1 MSINIPQS
9 SLPRV
14 VIAGGGFGGLKLA
27 QSLDSDLFQV
37 VLIDHH
43 NYHQFP
49 PLIYQVASSGL
60 EPSSIAFPF
69 RSAFRK
75 KKNFLFRMAEVE
87 GVDTLR
93 SVLITSVGEVPYDY
107 LVLAC
112 GGTTNFFGNEEVA
125 RHSLPMK
132 TLYEAINLRNILLQ
146 NIEKALVSDDEAR
159 RDALLTVAIVGG
171 GPSGVEI
178 AGALAEMKRYVLPK
192 DYPYLD
198 SSLFRIHLLDA
209 SPRLLQAMS
218 EKSSETAARGLAEL
232 GVEIHTGTMVSGYDG
247 KTLTLSDGTEMQTRT
262 VIWVSGIVANT
273 IEGISAETLGRGR
286 RILVDEHSQV
296 LGLTNIFAIGDQSL
310 MTADPKYPNGHPQLA
325 QVALQQAKFLAHN
338 LKARLQNQP
347 ESPFRYRDLGSMATI
362 GRNRAVAEIG
372 KAKWGG
378 FTAWVLWLVVHLRSI
393 LSVRNKVVVLLNW
406 IWNYVTY
413 DRSLRLILKR
423 NVPVEPYHQRLQREL
438 KERPHDE
445 DCPPHK

>member
-9 SLPRV
+9 PLPRV

-27 QSLDSDLFQV
+27 QELDSRHFQV
-37 VLIDHH
+37 ILIDHH

-69 RSAFRK
+69 RSALRK
-75 KKNFLFRMAEVE
+75 KKGFVFRLAEVQ
-87 GVDTLR
+87 GVAPERNL
-93 SVLITSVGEVPYDY
+93 LLTSVGEVKYDY
-107 LVLAC
+107 LILAC
-112 GGTTNFFGNEEVA
+112 GGTTNFFGNDQIA

-132 TLYEAINLRNILLQ
+132 TLYESMNLRNVLLQ
-146 NIEKALVSDDEAR
+146 NMEKALVSDDEER
-159 RDALLTVAIVGG
+159 RNALLTVAIVGG

-218 EKSSETAARGLAEL
+218 ERSSETAARGLREM
-232 GVEIHTGTMVSGYDG
+232 GVEIHTGTMVSDYDG
-247 KTLTLSDGTEMQTRT
+247 KTLRLSDGSEMKTRT
-262 VIWVSGIVANT
+262 VIWVSGIVANAV
-273 IEGISAETLGRGR
+273 EGIQAEALGRGR
-286 RILVDEHSQV
+286 RILVDEHNEV
-296 LGLTNIFAIGDQSL
+296 KGLTNVFAIGDQCL
-310 MTADPKYPNGHPQLA
+310 MTADPNYPNGHPQLA
-325 QVALQQAKFLAHN
+325 QVAIQQARLLARN
-338 LKARLQNQP
+338 LRARQEGKPL
-347 ESPFRYRDLGSMATI
+347 SPFHYKDLGSMATI
-362 GRNRAVAEIG
+362 GRNRAVAEIRG
-372 KAKWGG
+372 AKWGG
-378 FTAWVLWLVVHLRSI
+378 FTAWMLWLVVHLRSI
-393 LSVRNKVVVLLNW
+393 LSVRNKVIVLLNW

-423 NVPVEPYHQRLQREL
+423 NIPVEPYHQREQRERR
-438 KERPHDE
+438 EHE
-445 DCPPHK
+445 E

>member
-9 SLPRV
+9 PLPRV

-27 QSLDSDLFQV
+27 QELDSRHFQV
-37 VLIDHH
+37 ILIDHH

-69 RSAFRK
+69 RSALRK
-75 KKNFLFRMAEVE
+75 KKGFVYRLAEIQ
-87 GVDTLR
+87 GVAPERNL
-93 SVLITSVGEVPYDY
+93 LLTSVGEVKYDY
-107 LVLAC
+107 LILAC
-112 GGTTNFFGNEEVA
+112 GGTTNFFGNDQIA

-132 TLYEAINLRNILLQ
+132 TLYESMNLRNVLLQ
-146 NIEKALVSDDEAR
+146 NIEKALVSDDEER
-159 RDALLTVAIVGG
+159 RNALLTVAIVGG

-218 EKSSETAARGLAEL
+218 ERSSETAARGLREM
-232 GVEIHTGTMVSGYDG
+232 GVEIHTGTMVSDYDG
-247 KTLTLSDGTEMQTRT
+247 KTLRLSDGSEMKTRT
-262 VIWVSGIVANT
+262 VIWVSGIVANAV
-273 IEGISAETLGRGR
+273 EGIQAEALGRGR
-286 RILVDEHSQV
+286 RILVDEHNEV
-296 LGLTNIFAIGDQSL
+296 KGLTNVFAIGDQCL
-310 MTADPKYPNGHPQLA
+310 MTADANYPNGHPQLA
-325 QVALQQAKFLAHN
+325 QVAIQQARLLARN
-338 LKARLQNQP
+338 LRARQEGKPL
-347 ESPFRYRDLGSMATI
+347 SPFHYKDLGSMATI

-372 KAKWGG
+372 GAKWGG
-378 FTAWVLWLVVHLRSI
+378 FTAWMLWLVVHLRSI
-393 LSVRNKVVVLLNW
+393 LSVRNKVIVLLNW

-423 NVPVEPYHQRLQREL
+423 NIPVEPYHQREQRERR
-438 KERPHDE
+438 EHE
-445 DCPPHK
+445 E

>member
-9 SLPRV
+9 PLPRV

-27 QSLDSDLFQV
+27 QELDSRHFQV
-37 VLIDHH
+37 ILIDHH

-69 RSAFRK
+69 RSALRK
-75 KKNFLFRMAEVE
+75 KKGFVFRLAEVQ
-87 GVDTLR
+87 GVAPERNL
-93 SVLITSVGEVPYDY
+93 LLTSVGEVKYDY
-107 LVLAC
+107 LILAC
-112 GGTTNFFGNEEVA
+112 GGTTNFFGNDQIA

-132 TLYEAINLRNILLQ
+132 TLYESMNLRNVLLQ
-146 NIEKALVSDDEAR
+146 NIEKALVSDDEER
-159 RDALLTVAIVGG
+159 RNALLTVAIVGG

-218 EKSSETAARGLAEL
+218 ERSSETAARGLREM
-232 GVEIHTGTMVSGYDG
+232 GVEIHTGTMVSDYDG
-247 KTLTLSDGTEMQTRT
+247 KTLRLSDGSEMKTRT
-262 VIWVSGIVANT
+262 VIWVSGIVANAV
-273 IEGISAETLGRGR
+273 EGIQAEALGRGR
-286 RILVDEHSQV
+286 RILVDEYNEV
-296 LGLTNIFAIGDQSL
+296 KGLTNVFAIGDQCL
-310 MTADPKYPNGHPQLA
+310 MTADANYPNGHPQLA
-325 QVALQQAKFLAHN
+325 QVAIQQARLLARN
-338 LKARLQNQP
+338 LRARQEGKPL
-347 ESPFRYRDLGSMATI
+347 SPFHYKDLGSMATI
-362 GRNRAVAEIG
+362 GRNRAVAEIRG
-372 KAKWGG
+372 AKWGG
-378 FTAWVLWLVVHLRSI
+378 FTAWMLWLVVHLRSI
-393 LSVRNKVVVLLNW
+393 LSVRNKVIVLLNW

-423 NVPVEPYHQRLQREL
+423 NIPVEPYHQREQRERR
-438 KERPHDE
+438 EHE
-445 DCPPHK
+445 E

>member
-9 SLPRV
+9 PRPRV

-27 QSLDSDLFQV
+27 QELDSRHFQV
-37 VLIDHH
+37 ILIDHH

-69 RSAFRK
+69 RSALRK
-75 KKNFLFRMAEVE
+75 KTGFVFRLAEVQ
-87 GVDTLR
+87 GVAPERNL
-93 SVLITSVGEVPYDY
+93 LLTSVGEVKYDY
-107 LVLAC
+107 LILAC
-112 GGTTNFFGNEEVA
+112 GGTTNFFGNDQIA

-132 TLYEAINLRNILLQ
+132 TLYESMNLRNVLLQ
-146 NIEKALVSDDEAR
+146 NIEKALVSDDEER
-159 RDALLTVAIVGG
+159 RNALLTVAIVGG

-218 EKSSETAARGLAEL
+218 ERSSETAARGLREM
-232 GVEIHTGTMVSGYDG
+232 GVEIHTGTMVSDYDG
-247 KTLTLSDGTEMQTRT
+247 KTLRLSDGSEMKTRT
-262 VIWVSGIVANT
+262 VIWVSGIVANAV
-273 IEGISAETLGRGR
+273 EGIQAEALGRGR
-286 RILVDEHSQV
+286 RILVDEYNEV
-296 LGLTNIFAIGDQSL
+296 KGLTNVFAIGDQCL
-310 MTADPKYPNGHPQLA
+310 MTADANYPNGHPQLA
-325 QVALQQAKFLAHN
+325 QVAIQQARLLARN
-338 LKARLQNQP
+338 LRARQEGKPL
-347 ESPFRYRDLGSMATI
+347 SPFHYKDLGSMATI

-372 KAKWGG
+372 GAKWGG
-378 FTAWVLWLVVHLRSI
+378 FTAWMLWLVVHLRSI
-393 LSVRNKVVVLLNW
+393 LSVRNKVIVLLNW

-423 NVPVEPYHQRLQREL
+423 NIPVEPYHQREQRERR
-438 KERPHDE
+438 EHE
-445 DCPPHK
+445 E

>member
-9 SLPRV
+9 PLPRV

-27 QSLDSDLFQV
+27 QELDSHHFQV
-37 VLIDHH
+37 ILIDHH

-69 RSAFRK
+69 RSALRK
-75 KKNFLFRMAEVE
+75 KTGFVFRLAEVQ
-87 GVDTLR
+87 GVAPERNL
-93 SVLITSVGEVPYDY
+93 LLTSVGEVKYDY
-107 LVLAC
+107 LILAC
-112 GGTTNFFGNEEVA
+112 GGTTNFFGNDQIA

-132 TLYEAINLRNILLQ
+132 TLYESMNLRNVLLQ
-146 NIEKALVSDDEAR
+146 NIEKALVSDDEER
-159 RDALLTVAIVGG
+159 RNALLTVAIVGG

-218 EKSSETAARGLAEL
+218 ERSSETAARGLREM
-232 GVEIHTGTMVSGYDG
+232 GVEIHTGTMVSDYDG
-247 KTLTLSDGTEMQTRT
+247 KTLRLSDGSDMKTRT
-262 VIWVSGIVANT
+262 VIWVSGIVANAV
-273 IEGISAETLGRGR
+273 EGIQAEALGRGR
-286 RILVDEHSQV
+286 RILVDEHNEV
-296 LGLTNIFAIGDQSL
+296 KGLTNVFAIGDQCL
-310 MTADPKYPNGHPQLA
+310 MTADANYPNGHPQLA
-325 QVALQQAKFLAHN
+325 QVAIQQARLLARN
-338 LKARLQNQP
+338 LRARQEGKPL
-347 ESPFRYRDLGSMATI
+347 SPFHYKDLGSMATI

-372 KAKWGG
+372 GAKWGG
-378 FTAWVLWLVVHLRSI
+378 FTAWMLWLVVHLRSI
-393 LSVRNKVVVLLNW
+393 LSVRNKVIVLLNW

-423 NVPVEPYHQRLQREL
+423 NIPVEPYHQREQRERR
-438 KERPHDE
+438 EHE
-445 DCPPHK
+445 E

>member
-1 MSINIPQS
+1 
-9 SLPRV
+9 
-14 VIAGGGFGGLKLA
+14 
-27 QSLDSDLFQV
+27 
-37 VLIDHH
+37 
-43 NYHQFP
+43 
-49 PLIYQVASSGL
+49 
-60 EPSSIAFPF
+60 
-69 RSAFRK
+69 
-75 KKNFLFRMAEVE
+75 MAEVE
-87 GVDTLR
+87 GVDALR
-93 SVLITSVGEVPYDY
+93 NILITSVGEVPYDY

-325 QVALQQAKFLAHN
+325 QVALQQAKLLAHN

-423 NVPVEPYHQRLQREL
+423 NVPVEPYHQRLQREP
-438 KERPHDE
+438 KEGSHDE

>member
-27 QSLDSDLFQV
+27 QELDSRHFQV
-37 VLIDHH
+37 ILIDHH

-69 RSAFRK
+69 RSALRK
-75 KKNFLFRMAEVE
+75 KKGFVFRLAEVQ
-87 GVDTLR
+87 GVAPERNL
-93 SVLITSVGEVPYDY
+93 LLTSVGEVKYDY
-107 LVLAC
+107 LILAC
-112 GGTTNFFGNEEVA
+112 GGTTNFFGNDQIA

-132 TLYEAINLRNILLQ
+132 TLYESMNLRNVLLQ
-146 NIEKALVSDDEAR
+146 NIEKALVSDDEER
-159 RDALLTVAIVGG
+159 RNALLTVAIVGG

-218 EKSSETAARGLAEL
+218 ERSSETAARGLREM
-232 GVEIHTGTMVSGYDG
+232 GVEIHTGMMVSDYDG
-247 KTLTLSDGTEMQTRT
+247 KTLRLSDGSEMKTRT
-262 VIWVSGIVANT
+262 VIWVSGIVANAV
-273 IEGISAETLGRGR
+273 EGIQAEALGRGR
-286 RILVDEHSQV
+286 RILVDEHNEV
-296 LGLTNIFAIGDQSL
+296 KGLTNVFAIGDQCL
-310 MTADPKYPNGHPQLA
+310 MTADANYPNGHPQLA
-325 QVALQQAKFLAHN
+325 QVAIQQARLLARN
-338 LKARLQNQP
+338 LRARQEGKPL
-347 ESPFRYRDLGSMATI
+347 SPFHYKDLGSMATI
-362 GRNRAVAEIG
+362 GRNRAVAEIRG
-372 KAKWGG
+372 AKWGG
-378 FTAWVLWLVVHLRSI
+378 FTAWMLWLVVHLRSI
-393 LSVRNKVVVLLNW
+393 LSVRNKVIVLLNW

-423 NVPVEPYHQRLQREL
+423 NIPVEPYHQREQRERR
-438 KERPHDE
+438 EHE
-445 DCPPHK
+445 G

>member
-9 SLPRV
+9 PLPRV

-27 QSLDSDLFQV
+27 QELDSRHFQV
-37 VLIDHH
+37 ILIDHH

-69 RSAFRK
+69 RSALRK
-75 KKNFLFRMAEVE
+75 KKGFVFRLAEVQ
-87 GVDTLR
+87 GVAPERNL
-93 SVLITSVGEVPYDY
+93 LLTSVGEVKYDY

-112 GGTTNFFGNEEVA
+112 GGTTNFFGNDQIA

-132 TLYEAINLRNILLQ
+132 TLYESMNLRNVLLQ
-146 NIEKALVSDDEAR
+146 NIEKALVSDDEER
-159 RDALLTVAIVGG
+159 RNALLTVAIVGG

-218 EKSSETAARGLAEL
+218 ERSSETAARGLREM
-232 GVEIHTGTMVSGYDG
+232 GVEIHTGTMVSDYDG
-247 KTLTLSDGTEMQTRT
+247 KTLRLSDGSEMKTRT
-262 VIWVSGIVANT
+262 VIWVSGIVANAV
-273 IEGISAETLGRGR
+273 EGIQAEALGRGR
-286 RILVDEHSQV
+286 RILVDEHNEV
-296 LGLTNIFAIGDQSL
+296 KGLTNVFAIGDQCL
-310 MTADPKYPNGHPQLA
+310 MTADANYPNGHPQLA
-325 QVALQQAKFLAHN
+325 QVAIQQARLLARN
-338 LKARLQNQP
+338 LRARQEGKPL
-347 ESPFRYRDLGSMATI
+347 SPFHYKDLGSMATI

-372 KAKWGG
+372 GAKWGG
-378 FTAWVLWLVVHLRSI
+378 FTAWMLWLVVHLRSI
-393 LSVRNKVVVLLNW
+393 LSVRNKVIVLLNW

-423 NVPVEPYHQRLQREL
+423 NIPVEPYHQREQRERR
-438 KERPHDE
+438 EHE
-445 DCPPHK
+445 E

>member
-9 SLPRV
+9 PLPRV

-27 QSLDSDLFQV
+27 QELDSRHFQV
-37 VLIDHH
+37 ILIDHH

-69 RSAFRK
+69 RSALRK
-75 KKNFLFRMAEVE
+75 KKGFVFRLAEVQ
-87 GVDTLR
+87 GVAPERNL
-93 SVLITSVGEVPYDY
+93 LLTSVGEVRYDY
-107 LVLAC
+107 LILAC
-112 GGTTNFFGNEEVA
+112 GGTTNFFGNDQIA

-132 TLYEAINLRNILLQ
+132 TLYESMNLRNVLLQ
-146 NIEKALVSDDEAR
+146 NIEKALVSDDEER
-159 RDALLTVAIVGG
+159 RNALLTVAIVGG

-218 EKSSETAARGLAEL
+218 ARSSETAARGLREM
-232 GVEIHTGTMVSGYDG
+232 GVEIHTGTMVSDYDG
-247 KTLTLSDGTEMQTRT
+247 KTLRLSDGSEMKTRT
-262 VIWVSGIVANT
+262 VIWVSGIVANAV
-273 IEGISAETLGRGR
+273 EGIQAEALGRGR
-286 RILVDEHSQV
+286 RILVDEHNEV
-296 LGLTNIFAIGDQSL
+296 KGLTNVFAIGDQCL
-310 MTADPKYPNGHPQLA
+310 MTADANYPNGHPQLA
-325 QVALQQAKFLAHN
+325 QVAIQQARLLARN
-338 LKARLQNQP
+338 LRARQEGKPL
-347 ESPFRYRDLGSMATI
+347 SPFHYKDLGSMATI
-362 GRNRAVAEIG
+362 GRNRAVAEIRG
-372 KAKWGG
+372 AKWGG
-378 FTAWVLWLVVHLRSI
+378 FTAWMLWLVVHLRSI
-393 LSVRNKVVVLLNW
+393 LSVRNKVIVLLNW

-423 NVPVEPYHQRLQREL
+423 NIPVEPYHQREQRERR
-438 KERPHDE
+438 EHE
-445 DCPPHK
+445 A

>member
-9 SLPRV
+9 PLPRV

-27 QSLDSDLFQV
+27 QELDSRHFQV
-37 VLIDHH
+37 ILIDHH

-69 RSAFRK
+69 RSALRK
-75 KKNFLFRMAEVE
+75 KKGFVFRLAEVQ
-87 GVDTLR
+87 GVAPERNL
-93 SVLITSVGEVPYDY
+93 LLTSVGEVKYDY
-107 LVLAC
+107 LILAC
-112 GGTTNFFGNEEVA
+112 GGTTNFFGNDQIA

-132 TLYEAINLRNILLQ
+132 TLYESMNLRNVLLQ
-146 NIEKALVSDDEAR
+146 NIEKALVSDDEER
-159 RDALLTVAIVGG
+159 RNALLTVAIVGG

-218 EKSSETAARGLAEL
+218 ERSSETAARGLREM
-232 GVEIHTGTMVSGYDG
+232 GVEIHTGTMVSDYDG
-247 KTLTLSDGTEMQTRT
+247 KTLRLSDGSEMKTRT
-262 VIWVSGIVANT
+262 VIWVSGIVANAV
-273 IEGISAETLGRGR
+273 EGIQAEALGRGR
-286 RILVDEHSQV
+286 RILVDEYNEV
-296 LGLTNIFAIGDQSL
+296 KGLTNVFAIGDQCL
-310 MTADPKYPNGHPQLA
+310 MTADANYPNGHPQLA
-325 QVALQQAKFLAHN
+325 QVAIQQARLLARN
-338 LKARLQNQP
+338 LRARQEGKPL
-347 ESPFRYRDLGSMATI
+347 SPFHYKDLGSMATI

-372 KAKWGG
+372 GAKWGG
-378 FTAWVLWLVVHLRSI
+378 FTAWMLWLVVHLRSI
-393 LSVRNKVVVLLNW
+393 LSVRNKVIVLLNW

-423 NVPVEPYHQRLQREL
+423 NIPVEPYHQREQRERR
-438 KERPHDE
+438 EHE
-445 DCPPHK
+445 E

>member
-27 QSLDSDLFQV
+27 QELDSRHFQV
-37 VLIDHH
+37 ILIDHH
-43 NYHQFP
+43 NYHLFP

-69 RSAFRK
+69 RSALRK
-75 KKNFLFRMAEVE
+75 KKGFVFRLAEVQ
-87 GVDTLR
+87 GVAPERNL
-93 SVLITSVGEVPYDY
+93 LLTSVGEVKYDY
-107 LVLAC
+107 LILAC
-112 GGTTNFFGNEEVA
+112 GGTTNFFGNDQIA

-132 TLYEAINLRNILLQ
+132 TLYESMNLRNVLLQ
-146 NIEKALVSDDEAR
+146 NIEKALVSDDEER
-159 RDALLTVAIVGG
+159 RNALLTVAIVGG

-218 EKSSETAARGLAEL
+218 ERSSETAARGLREM
-232 GVEIHTGTMVSGYDG
+232 GVEIHTGTMVSDYDG
-247 KTLTLSDGTEMQTRT
+247 KTLRLSDGSEMKTRT
-262 VIWVSGIVANT
+262 VIWVSGIVANAV
-273 IEGISAETLGRGR
+273 EGIQAEALGRGR
-286 RILVDEHSQV
+286 RILVDEHNEV
-296 LGLTNIFAIGDQSL
+296 KGLTNVFAIGDQCL
-310 MTADPKYPNGHPQLA
+310 MTADANYPNGHPQLA
-325 QVALQQAKFLAHN
+325 QVAIQQARLLARN
-338 LKARLQNQP
+338 LRARQEGKPL
-347 ESPFRYRDLGSMATI
+347 SPFHYKDLGSMATI

-372 KAKWGG
+372 GAKWGG
-378 FTAWVLWLVVHLRSI
+378 FTAWMLWLVVHLRSI
-393 LSVRNKVVVLLNW
+393 LSVRNKVIVLLNW

-423 NVPVEPYHQRLQREL
+423 NIPVEPYHQREQRERR
-438 KERPHDE
+438 EHE
-445 DCPPHK
+445 E

>member
-9 SLPRV
+9 PLPRV

-27 QSLDSDLFQV
+27 QELDSRHFQV
-37 VLIDHH
+37 ILIDHH

-69 RSAFRK
+69 RSALRK
-75 KKNFLFRMAEVE
+75 KKGFVFRLAEVQ
-87 GVDTLR
+87 GVAPERNL
-93 SVLITSVGEVPYDY
+93 LLTSVGEVKYDY
-107 LVLAC
+107 LILAC
-112 GGTTNFFGNEEVA
+112 GGTTNFFGNDQIA

-132 TLYEAINLRNILLQ
+132 TLYESMNLRNVLLQ
-146 NIEKALVSDDEAR
+146 NIEKALVSDDEER
-159 RDALLTVAIVGG
+159 RNALLTVAIVGG

-218 EKSSETAARGLAEL
+218 ERSSETAARGLREM
-232 GVEIHTGTMVSGYDG
+232 GVEIHTGMMVSDYDG
-247 KTLTLSDGTEMQTRT
+247 KTLRLSDGSEMKTRT
-262 VIWVSGIVANT
+262 VIWVSGIVANAV
-273 IEGISAETLGRGR
+273 EGIQAEALGRGR
-286 RILVDEHSQV
+286 RILVDEHNEV
-296 LGLTNIFAIGDQSL
+296 KGLTNVFAIGDQCL
-310 MTADPKYPNGHPQLA
+310 MTADANYPNGHPQLA
-325 QVALQQAKFLAHN
+325 QVAIQQARLLARN
-338 LKARLQNQP
+338 LRARQEGKPL
-347 ESPFRYRDLGSMATI
+347 SPFHYKDLGSMATI
-362 GRNRAVAEIG
+362 GRNRAVAEIRG
-372 KAKWGG
+372 AKWGG
-378 FTAWVLWLVVHLRSI
+378 FTAWMLWLVVHLRSI
-393 LSVRNKVVVLLNW
+393 LSVRNKVIVLLNW

-423 NVPVEPYHQRLQREL
+423 NIPVEPYHQREQRERR
-438 KERPHDE
+438 EHE
-445 DCPPHK
+445 G

>member
-9 SLPRV
+9 PLPRV

-27 QSLDSDLFQV
+27 QELDSRHFQV
-37 VLIDHH
+37 ILIDHH

-60 EPSSIAFPF
+60 QPSSIAFPF
-69 RSAFRK
+69 RSALRK
-75 KKNFLFRMAEVE
+75 KTGFVFRLAEVQ
-87 GVDTLR
+87 GVAPERNL
-93 SVLITSVGEVPYDY
+93 LLTSVGEVKYDY
-107 LVLAC
+107 LILAC
-112 GGTTNFFGNEEVA
+112 GGTTNFFGNDQIA

-132 TLYEAINLRNILLQ
+132 TLYESMNLRNVLLQ
-146 NIEKALVSDDEAR
+146 NIEKALVSDDEER
-159 RDALLTVAIVGG
+159 RNALLTVAIVGG

-218 EKSSETAARGLAEL
+218 ERSSETAARGLREM
-232 GVEIHTGTMVSGYDG
+232 GVEIHTGTMVSDYDG
-247 KTLTLSDGTEMQTRT
+247 KTLRLSDGSEMKTRT
-262 VIWVSGIVANT
+262 VIWVSGIVANAV
-273 IEGISAETLGRGR
+273 EGIQAEALGRGR
-286 RILVDEHSQV
+286 RILVDEYNEV
-296 LGLTNIFAIGDQSL
+296 KGLTNVFAIGDQCL
-310 MTADPKYPNGHPQLA
+310 MTADANYPNGHPQLA
-325 QVALQQAKFLAHN
+325 QVAIQQARLLARN
-338 LKARLQNQP
+338 LRARQEGKPL
-347 ESPFRYRDLGSMATI
+347 SPFHYKDLGSMATI

-372 KAKWGG
+372 GAKWGG
-378 FTAWVLWLVVHLRSI
+378 FTAWMLWLVVHLRSI
-393 LSVRNKVVVLLNW
+393 LSVRNKVIVLLNW

-423 NVPVEPYHQRLQREL
+423 NIPVEPYHQREQRERR
-438 KERPHDE
+438 EHE
-445 DCPPHK
+445 E

>member
-9 SLPRV
+9 PLPRV

-27 QSLDSDLFQV
+27 QELDSRHFQV
-37 VLIDHH
+37 ILIDHH

-69 RSAFRK
+69 RSALRK
-75 KKNFLFRMAEVE
+75 KTGFVFRLAEVQ
-87 GVDTLR
+87 GVAPERNL
-93 SVLITSVGEVPYDY
+93 LLTSVGEVKYDY
-107 LVLAC
+107 LILAC
-112 GGTTNFFGNEEVA
+112 GGMTNFFGNDQIA

-132 TLYEAINLRNILLQ
+132 TLYESMNLRNVLLQ
-146 NIEKALVSDDEAR
+146 NIEKALVSDDEER
-159 RDALLTVAIVGG
+159 RNALLTVAIVGG

-218 EKSSETAARGLAEL
+218 ERSSETAARGLREM
-232 GVEIHTGTMVSGYDG
+232 GVEIHTGTMVSDYDG
-247 KTLTLSDGTEMQTRT
+247 KTLRLSDGSEMKTRT
-262 VIWVSGIVANT
+262 VIWVSGIVANAV
-273 IEGISAETLGRGR
+273 EGIQAEALGRGR
-286 RILVDEHSQV
+286 RILVDEHNEV
-296 LGLTNIFAIGDQSL
+296 KGLTNVFAIGDQCL
-310 MTADPKYPNGHPQLA
+310 MTADANYPNGHPQLA
-325 QVALQQAKFLAHN
+325 QVAIQQARLLARN
-338 LKARLQNQP
+338 LRARQEGKPL
-347 ESPFRYRDLGSMATI
+347 SPFHYKDLGSMATI
-362 GRNRAVAEIG
+362 GRNRAVAEIRG
-372 KAKWGG
+372 AKWGG
-378 FTAWVLWLVVHLRSI
+378 FTAWMLWLVVHLRSI
-393 LSVRNKVVVLLNW
+393 LSVRNKVIVLLNW

-423 NVPVEPYHQRLQREL
+423 NIPVEPYHQREQRERR
-438 KERPHDE
+438 EHE
-445 DCPPHK
+445 E

>member
-9 SLPRV
+9 PLPRV

-27 QSLDSDLFQV
+27 QELDSRHFQV
-37 VLIDHH
+37 ILIDHH

-69 RSAFRK
+69 RSALRK
-75 KKNFLFRMAEVE
+75 KKGFVFRLAEVQ
-87 GVDTLR
+87 GVAPERNL
-93 SVLITSVGEVPYDY
+93 LLTSVGEVKYDY
-107 LVLAC
+107 LLLAC
-112 GGTTNFFGNEEVA
+112 GGTTNFFGNDQIA

-132 TLYEAINLRNILLQ
+132 TLYESMNLRNVLLQ
-146 NIEKALVSDDEAR
+146 NIEKALVSDDEER
-159 RDALLTVAIVGG
+159 RNALLTVAIVGG

-218 EKSSETAARGLAEL
+218 ERSSETAARGLREM
-232 GVEIHTGTMVSGYDG
+232 GVEIHTGTMVSDYDG
-247 KTLTLSDGTEMQTRT
+247 KTLRLSDGSEMKTRT
-262 VIWVSGIVANT
+262 VIWVSGIVANAV
-273 IEGISAETLGRGR
+273 EGIQAEALGRGR
-286 RILVDEHSQV
+286 RILVDEHNEV
-296 LGLTNIFAIGDQSL
+296 KGLTNVFAIGDQCL
-310 MTADPKYPNGHPQLA
+310 MTADANYPNGHPQLA
-325 QVALQQAKFLAHN
+325 QVAIQQARLLARN
-338 LKARLQNQP
+338 LRARQEGKPL
-347 ESPFRYRDLGSMATI
+347 SPFHYKDLGSMATI

-372 KAKWGG
+372 GAKWGG
-378 FTAWVLWLVVHLRSI
+378 FTAWMLWLVVHLRSI
-393 LSVRNKVVVLLNW
+393 LSVRNKVIVLLNW

-423 NVPVEPYHQRLQREL
+423 NIPVEPYHQREQRERR
-438 KERPHDE
+438 EHE
-445 DCPPHK
+445 E

>member
-27 QSLDSDLFQV
+27 QELDSRHFQV
-37 VLIDHH
+37 ILIDHH

-69 RSAFRK
+69 RSALRK
-75 KKNFLFRMAEVE
+75 KKGFVFRLSEVQ
-87 GVDTLR
+87 GVAPERNL
-93 SVLITSVGEVPYDY
+93 LLTSVGEVKYDY
-107 LVLAC
+107 LILAC
-112 GGTTNFFGNEEVA
+112 GGTTNFFGNDQIA
-125 RHSLPMK
+125 RYSLPMK
-132 TLYEAINLRNILLQ
+132 TLYESMNLRNVLLQ
-146 NIEKALVSDDEAR
+146 NIEKALVSDDEER
-159 RDALLTVAIVGG
+159 RNALLTVAIVGG

-218 EKSSETAARGLAEL
+218 ERSSETAARGLREM
-232 GVEIHTGTMVSGYDG
+232 GVEIHTGTMVSDYDG
-247 KTLTLSDGTEMQTRT
+247 KTLRLSDGSEMKTRT
-262 VIWVSGIVANT
+262 VIWVSGIVANAV
-273 IEGISAETLGRGR
+273 EGIQAEALGRGR
-286 RILVDEHSQV
+286 RILVDEHNEV
-296 LGLTNIFAIGDQSL
+296 KGLTNVFAIGDQCL
-310 MTADPKYPNGHPQLA
+310 MTADANYPNGHPQLA
-325 QVALQQAKFLAHN
+325 QVAIQQARLLARN
-338 LKARLQNQP
+338 LRARQEGKPL
-347 ESPFRYRDLGSMATI
+347 SPFHYKDLGSMATI

-372 KAKWGG
+372 GAKWGG
-378 FTAWVLWLVVHLRSI
+378 FTAWMLWLVVHLRSI
-393 LSVRNKVVVLLNW
+393 LSVRNKVIVLLNW

-423 NVPVEPYHQRLQREL
+423 NIPVEPYHQREQRERR
-438 KERPHDE
+438 EHE
-445 DCPPHK
+445 E

>member
-9 SLPRV
+9 PLPRV

-27 QSLDSDLFQV
+27 QELDSRHFQV
-37 VLIDHH
+37 ILIDHH

-69 RSAFRK
+69 RSALRK
-75 KKNFLFRMAEVE
+75 KTGFVFRLAEVQ
-87 GVDTLR
+87 GVAPERNL
-93 SVLITSVGEVPYDY
+93 LLTSVGEVKYDY
-107 LVLAC
+107 LILAC
-112 GGTTNFFGNEEVA
+112 GGTTNFFGNDQIA

-132 TLYEAINLRNILLQ
+132 TLYESMNLRNVLLQ
-146 NIEKALVSDDEAR
+146 NIEKALVSDDEER
-159 RDALLTVAIVGG
+159 RNALLTVAIVGG

-218 EKSSETAARGLAEL
+218 ERSSETAARGLGEM
-232 GVEIHTGTMVSGYDG
+232 GVEIHTGTMVSDYDG
-247 KTLTLSDGTEMQTRT
+247 KTLRLSDGSEMKTRT
-262 VIWVSGIVANT
+262 VIWVSGIVANAV
-273 IEGISAETLGRGR
+273 EGIQAEALGRGR
-286 RILVDEHSQV
+286 RILVDEHNEV
-296 LGLTNIFAIGDQSL
+296 KGLTNVFAIGDQCL
-310 MTADPKYPNGHPQLA
+310 MTADANYPNGHPQLA
-325 QVALQQAKFLAHN
+325 QVAIQQARLLARN
-338 LKARLQNQP
+338 LRARQEGKPL
-347 ESPFRYRDLGSMATI
+347 SPFHYKDLGSMATI

-372 KAKWGG
+372 GAKWGG
-378 FTAWVLWLVVHLRSI
+378 FTAWMLWLVVHLRSI
-393 LSVRNKVVVLLNW
+393 LSVRNKVIVLLNW

-423 NVPVEPYHQRLQREL
+423 NIPVEPYHQREQRERR
-438 KERPHDE
+438 EHE
-445 DCPPHK
+445 E

>member
-27 QSLDSDLFQV
+27 QELDSRHFQV
-37 VLIDHH
+37 ILIDHH

-69 RSAFRK
+69 RSALRK
-75 KKNFLFRMAEVE
+75 KKGFVFRLAEVQ
-87 GVDTLR
+87 GVAPERNL
-93 SVLITSVGEVPYDY
+93 LLTSVGEVKYDY
-107 LVLAC
+107 LILAC
-112 GGTTNFFGNEEVA
+112 GGTTNFFGNDQIA

-132 TLYEAINLRNILLQ
+132 TLYESMNLRNVLLQ
-146 NIEKALVSDDEAR
+146 NIEKALVSDDEER
-159 RDALLTVAIVGG
+159 RNALLTVAIVGG

-218 EKSSETAARGLAEL
+218 ERSSETAARGLREM
-232 GVEIHTGTMVSGYDG
+232 GVEIHTGTMVSDYDG
-247 KTLTLSDGTEMQTRT
+247 KTLRLSDGSEMKTRT
-262 VIWVSGIVANT
+262 VIWVSGIVANAV
-273 IEGISAETLGRGR
+273 EGIQAEALGRGR
-286 RILVDEHSQV
+286 RILVDEYNEV
-296 LGLTNIFAIGDQSL
+296 KGLTNVFAIGDQCL
-310 MTADPKYPNGHPQLA
+310 MTADPNYPNGHPQLA
-325 QVALQQAKFLAHN
+325 QVAIQQARLLARN
-338 LKARLQNQP
+338 LRARQGGKPL
-347 ESPFRYRDLGSMATI
+347 SPFHYKDLGSMATI

-372 KAKWGG
+372 GAKWGG
-378 FTAWVLWLVVHLRSI
+378 FTAWMLWLVVHLRSI
-393 LSVRNKVVVLLNW
+393 LSVRNKVIVLLNW

-423 NVPVEPYHQRLQREL
+423 NIPVEPYHQREQRERR
-438 KERPHDE
+438 EHE
-445 DCPPHK
+445 E